1 MPTQGAPVYLVL
13 ALASALLFGVWQ
25 FALGQF
31 RGRVPR
37 EIVLLACCG
46 TSAVVYLLLGVVSSE
61 FILNATD
68 ISRGFAGG
76 LLNVSG
82 TLLVLK
88 AYETGKIGVVT
99 GVAATSALVP
109 LAYSFIVGETLTA
122 VVAVGLVVIIAGLIT
137 FYAPAALRRSPV
149 SAQAGSGGVAGAMA
163 GSSQA
168 ILLALLAAGLWG
180 LAIITLDLGT
190 RVSVTGTMFV
200 SQFPQILVTLV
211 IALAVKRLRI
221 RLGGPSFAI
230 AAGAGLAVALGQVA
244 FFTAANEGN
253 IGVVSI
259 LGALSPLVT
268 ALLALLLLKEKMAR
282 LETVALIIVVA
293 GTCLIAA

>member
-1 MPTQGAPVYLVL
+1 MYVVL
-13 ALASALLFGVWQ
+13 ALASALLFGIWQ

-61 FILNATD
+61 FILDFVD

-109 LAYSFIVGETLTA
+109 LAYSFVVGETLTTLA
-122 VVAVGLVVIIAGLIT
+122 DAGLVVIIAGLVL
-137 FYAPAALRRSPV
+137 FYAPAALRRTPV
-149 SAQAGSGGVAGAMA
+149 AVPAAGGGAADTVGR
-163 GSSQA
+163 SSQA

-200 SQFPQILVTLV
+200 SQAPQILVTLV
-211 IALAVKRLRI
+211 IALAVKKLRI
-221 RLGGPSFAI
+221 RLAGRSLGI
-230 AAGAGLAVALGQVA
+230 AAGAGVAVALAQVA

-259 LGALSPLVT
+259 LGSLSPLVT
-268 ALLALLLLKEKMAR
+268 AVLALVLLRERMTR
-282 LETVALIIVVA
+282 LETAALFIVVV
-293 GTCLIAA
+293 GTGLIAA